1 MFPLLNLKPGN
12 QRRRKITETWKKERV
27 SAVSSPEM
35 PPKLSDKRRLINLL
49 QPHFVH
55 FLFRISSNVQT
66 LLSFLLLLLL
76 SLYSEIQRLTWK
88 QEWSFLLFFFYT
100 LYMYIPFSWFFLWSF
115 LKQCIHIPTLSIPL
129 FMLPTHLR
137 EYYFTCSFLFFSSKL
152 KYIHTYMYVCVNC

>member
-1 MFPLLNLKPGN
+1 M
-12 QRRRKITETWKKERV
+12 

-76 SLYSEIQRLTWK
+76 FLSLFRDSAADMETGMVLFIIFFLYFIHVYTLLVILPLELSKTMYTYSYSLYSLIHVTYTFEGILLHM
-88 QEWSFLLFFFYT
+88 FLSFFF
-100 LYMYIPFSWFFLWSF
+100 F
-115 LKQCIHIPTLSIPL
+115 
-129 FMLPTHLR
+129 
-137 EYYFTCSFLFFSSKL
+137 
-152 KYIHTYMYVCVNC
+152 